1 MKPTNVF
8 FNRPAEDERN
18 QETKRGRASSKP
30 STSSRRTRPMS
41 KPSTA
46 VPQARNAANLFDF
59 QRKEIESYDLPF
71 AKAHLKQQKK
81 GSKKPGSSG
90 IVHRALPNPAST
102 INKSRADRRKKSAQ
116 VNTPDLLGMV
126 RATNATEHI
135 RNYED
140 PSALVASVKT
150 GEDAIA
156 FFALHG
162 DQSPVKFIHFNSAS
176 ASEKS
181 FNFRPYDLV
190 RVHPKKVN
198 AEHYI
203 MSAAGLVHVVGG
215 EPSNFVP
222 LPEWTRES
230 TLFNVV
236 GNIRFFKNYLIMKSF
251 LVWATYKKYRVY
263 CRKRDNL
270 EHSFFLARRTFCE
283 PLLHVQNN
291 ITEIQTVPLMDLEK
305 PQQQKPY
312 PSEETSETENFAAVQ
327 GKANQNAAKI
337 LEAIVEKAY
346 SVVKKVCETAMLTMK
361 KFDEEPMIGDS
372 MDEKSRKTKSIVH
385 LKQEQA
391 ERRAAHAVAVREY
404 GMLCNFIRLVDY
416 MVVQN
421 VIQLSVDWQMQF
433 VEVLSAIRDRS
444 GLLEIGVNFTDTG
457 TEFTPNLEKVLTMM
471 TKLSADSKLML
482 DSIPRIVYTAPFKF
496 HVANDVT
503 DAPRVGDIVHSST
516 EYAEAEQS
524 IIDTIHSDF
533 RAAATYTEQFDI
545 VRPIFDDHKKWDHD
559 GYAKQAH
566 TVESLK
572 ADLERLAIWDD
583 NLDRNLRPQHVLGI
597 LYVET
602 RNLKK
607 VLRPLLDEI
616 EGDVK
621 GYLVKFALEK
631 CTDVLAEFR
640 SRLGAL
646 NDEPKTLKQFA
657 EYVKKMTELAEQ
669 DLGLMDM
676 VAKIDDLQSL
686 ITKHNVKLSADHK
699 VLLREIEQIQDVY
712 KARTQQSN
720 EFKSAKITE
729 QIQDLKLRMQAVE
742 DKCKEEEALL
752 LQGEYENPENFS
764 NPAVVFEDLERA
776 EKSFSKLSQQV
787 ERYREYCQIF
797 KVPEFEFS
805 SFAQLQKTFDL
816 RKLLWSKVDEWQ
828 QLQQNTMTQD
838 FREHV
843 NVEELDKAVAVMSKE
858 SFSLDKKLG
867 NSITHLLR
875 EQTTAFKRIMPLIT
889 DLGNPSIQP
898 KHWQQIFDHIGFE
911 GNPNGTF
918 CLQELKHSGIF
929 QPEYGDFVSDVSG
942 TASGERQLTAA
953 LTEVKEAWAT
963 LNFTVLNYRD
973 QRTLFILGGLDE
985 VFLQLEDNMVGLQSM
1000 LGSRFVMTM
1009 REEIETW
1016 YKKLSLLSDT
1026 IDEWVV
1032 VQKAWMYLETI
1043 FGAEDIKKQ
1052 LPEESKKFSIV
1063 DKTFKSLMRKTNK
1076 KPLVLECVSNGRK
1089 TLTSLQQANAML
1101 EDIQRCLEEYLETK
1115 RAAFPRFYFLS
1126 NDELLEI
1133 LSQTRDPKA
1142 VQPHMSKCFDAI
1154 NVLIFGEEDENAN
1167 HMFGMISG
1175 GKAEKVMFSEP
1186 VVAQG
1191 SVEYWMSK
1199 IEAMMCQTLYDET
1212 KKSWQAYPVDNPI
1225 DRAEWLFASPA
1236 MVVLVVDQIF
1246 FSKAAEDAFKSLEE
1260 NPQAV
1265 QDFYNFVVSQIDY
1278 MVQMVRGKLTSLQR
1292 TLMGAILT
1300 IDVHGREVVKD
1311 LIAKNVRGANE
1322 FGWNKQLR
1330 YYWFHDED
1338 NVYIQQT
1345 NTEFLYAYEYLG
1357 NGMRLVITPLT
1368 DIIYMTLTG
1377 AVHLKFGGAPAGP
1390 AGTGKT
1396 ETTKDLA
1403 KALAINCVVFN
1414 CSDGLDYKI
1423 MGRFFSGLVQ
1433 SGAWSCFDEFNRI
1446 DIEVLSVIAQ
1456 QILTIQRAIIMGVSE
1471 FEFDGKMIK
1480 KGDNFGVFITMNP
1493 GYAGRT
1499 ELPDNLAALFRPVAC
1514 MVPDY
1519 RMIAEIILF
1528 SFGFAGAFPL
1538 SNKMSQLYKL
1548 SSEQLS
1554 KQDHYDFGMR
1564 AVKTVLVCAGQ
1575 LKRKEPDQ
1583 REDLLLIRAMRDS
1596 NVPKF
1601 LERDLPLFAGIIKDL
1616 FPGEEVPFVDYGKL
1630 QQAIENQLRL
1640 ANYQVVP
1647 SLVSKIIQ
1655 VHETQLVRHG
1665 MMVVGQN
1672 GSGKTVNVT
1681 ILARAIQ
1688 QLKED
1693 GEVDKD
1699 NFYQLVKTITL
1710 NPKAITAGELYGQ
1723 FNDLSG
1729 EWFDGV
1735 VPKSVRE
1742 CVAERTPRRKWI
1754 IFDGPVDAVWIEN
1767 MNTVLDDNKT
1777 LCLANSERIKL
1788 SAQMHM
1794 MFEVEDLAVAS
1805 PATVSR
1811 CGMVFTEQV
1820 HVGVEALMD
1829 SWLTTPLA
1837 ETFEA
1842 QMTILVDL
1850 MKKYTKAAIDYVLD
1864 FTKSKVPT
1872 SMINLTQSLI
1882 RLTQAVLVRHK
1893 DEILAH
1899 DNQKE
1904 RLCKYI
1910 FAFTMTWSL
1919 GGNCDDQ
1926 SRPKFHE
1933 YVAKHVL
1940 PEIVDADDIPD
1951 SMYSVCL
1958 DFVGIRFVPWTSV
1971 RKEFAF
1977 KPGISFFDIMVPTA
1991 DTTRYTYLLDA
2002 LLTNGHHTLLMGE
2015 SGVGKSVIVQQFL
2028 NATVAPEDAKFVTA
2042 TSNYSAQ
2049 TTPKNLRIFFEAKLE
2064 KKRKTLLGPPA
2075 GKTML
2080 CFIDDLNMPALEFYG
2095 AQPPNELLRQVI
2107 DNGGYY
2113 DTDKLFFKN
2122 VANTTFASA
2131 CAPPGGGRNPVSG
2144 RLLRHFNMIWMTN
2157 LSAESMITIFKA
2169 IGEGYF
2175 QHELPRLASLAGHLA
2190 HASVAVYETVTEKL
2204 LPTPKKSHYTFNLRD
2219 LSKVFQGILM
2229 ARKAQLAQGEQQLV
2243 RLWFHEQFRVFRDR
2257 LVNTEDRKWFSDLC
2271 GECVTPYLENVEGM
2285 ELPIDVAAIS
2295 NVMFG
2300 DFLTRE
2306 DKVYQEITAPEKL
2319 PDFLTET
2326 LEEYNIT
2333 YPTQMHLVFF
2343 QDAVMH
2349 CARISRVLAQP
2360 RGNSLLVGV
2369 GGSGRKSLANLASF
2383 LAGCKT
2389 ISIEITR
2396 GYGMT
2401 EWREDLKKILMA
2413 SGAENKKV
2421 VFLFSDTQVVEE
2433 GFLEDINNILNSG
2446 DVPNLYEPEETERI
2460 VGLVRPICKARGI
2473 IDTRDN
2479 IMAVYID
2486 NVRNNLHVVLAF
2498 SPVGSS
2504 FRERCRKFPSLVNCC
2519 TIDWF
2524 DPWPEDALYSVAHKF
2539 LSADRKANI
2548 SEYVEPLCKICVKIH
2563 RDVEARTAEFLQQDG
2578 RYNYTTPTSYLE
2590 LIKLYLEKM
2599 QEQNKVVSEKVQR
2612 YQGGLKKLMD
2622 AENVVAKLKVQ
2633 LTALQPTLEKAEVD
2647 VGNFMK
2653 QLEVD
2658 QKTADEAKGVAAVE
2672 EAKATKVA
2680 EEVKVIKDDCQKDLD
2695 EALPAYYKAMKAL
2708 DKLDKQA
2715 IQEVKAFANPP
2726 ALVQTTLE
2734 AVCIMLG
2741 SKTTWKDAK
2750 ALMSQMDFIDR
2761 LKNYDKDNISTKRIN
2776 KLKKF
2781 INMPDF
2787 NEEKMKTISSAATCL
2802 CGWCHAMYIYD
2813 KVAKEVA
2820 PKRAG
2825 LAKAEEKLAATM
2837 ADLREKQAGLKAI
2850 IDRLNDLQR
2859 QFKEAVA
2866 KKEALKKQQ
2875 QDTAN
2880 KLVRAEKLTTGLA
2893 DEKVRWGQL
2902 AEELSTVSLPQL
2914 VGNMVISAGCVA
2926 YVGPFTASY
2935 RKAMVASWIM
2945 GCQQLKLP
2953 VSPTFTLQSALAD
2966 PVELRQWAQWGL
2978 PADDFSVQNGMFA
2991 KLGRRWP
2998 LMIDPQG
3005 QANAW
3010 TKNMYREENLQVCK
3024 LTEANFLR
3032 TLENGIRFGR
3042 PVLLENV
3049 EEELDPALE
3058 PVLLK
3063 QVFKRG
3069 GQMVLRLG
3077 DTDVP
3082 YSKDFKFFI
3091 TTKIAN
3097 PHYMPEV
3104 CIKVTIINFTVTPSG
3119 LEDQLLVDVVQ
3130 NERPDLEQRK
3140 DELTVAIAADQKEL
3154 KRLEDSILHMLATS
3168 TGNILDDEALIN
3180 NLAQSKVTAVAI
3192 EGRLK
3197 EAEQTSKE
3205 INTAR
3210 ESYRIVAN
3218 RGSVLYFVIASL
3230 GSIDAMYQYSLAFF
3244 KNLYNQR
3251 IEAAER
3257 SDVLEERLK
3266 ILLDDITVSMYTNV
3280 CRGLFEQHKLLYAF
3294 TIAAMIGIDKK
3305 DIKREWWKAFLVG
3318 VPKCERD
3325 DEACPKPQPWLTETM
3340 WRDTVRLDFVP
3351 GLEGFS
3357 ESFLKHIAVWRDFVN
3372 CDEPQ
3377 SKEFPA
3383 PWCDKH
3389 EFLKMVIMRTYRRE
3403 KITFKV
3409 TEFVQNN
3416 LGEVFTKSPPF
3427 DLTAAFNTSTCSTP
3441 LIFILSPGADVNDA
3455 LISLAAANGKDGE
3468 FLKIVSLGQGQG
3480 PKAEALMQ
3488 NGRQAG
3494 HWVCLQNCHLSV
3506 SWLPKL
3512 QEILEAA
3519 LLEDVNPEYRLWLT
3533 SMPSDKFPVS
3543 ILQNGVKITNEP
3555 PKGLKANLAGTFLN
3569 ISDEYYEESTNP
3581 RAWKKLLFATAF
3593 YNAISLERKKFGAIG
3608 WNIQYPWMNSDLK
3621 TAFMMVKNYLELGG
3635 PGSEVPWET
3644 LNTMVGVICYGGRVT
3659 DSWDKRCNV
3668 SILKKYY
3675 VPELLS
3681 DDYDLSDGLS
3691 AGTYR
3696 APPEGSLEDVR
3707 KYIDALPRIDTP
3719 EAFGLHPNAN
3729 IEYENKQVSAL
3740 LDTLILMEGGGS
3752 GGGGDDAK
3760 TEQMV
3765 IQMAEEMEAKMP
3777 KELQP
3782 FHERDGH
3789 ASTFAKLADGS
3800 VVSLGVFL
3808 SQEMSRFN
3816 DLVEVISKSLVDL
3829 KRAIKGLI
3837 VMSGPLEEM
3846 FKCFVFQQ
3854 IPPVWEAVAF
3864 PSLKPLGPWQVDF
3877 FKRIEMVD
3885 KWLKTGPPTSFWI
3898 PGFFFPQ
3905 GFMTAVLQTHAR
3917 KTAIPIDT
3925 LSFKTAMTD
3934 RWSTQVTS
3942 TPEHGAYIYG
3952 LFMQGARF
3960 DTTSMKMAESNPR
3973 ELFAEVPVIHLD
3985 PCVTSEKSY
3994 DHGIYTCP
4002 VYKTSRRAG
4011 TLSTTGHS
4019 TNFVVPL
4026 EIPSDKD
4033 EMHWIR
4039 EGTAMLCMLDY

>member
-1 MKPTNVF
+1 MSADNKKSISK
-8 FNRPAEDERN
+8 RPD
-18 QETKRGRASSKP
+18 T
-30 STSSRRTRPMS
+30 T
-41 KPSTA
+41 
-46 VPQARNAANLFDF
+46 LFDF
-59 QRKEIESYDLPF
+59 ERGEIEHYDLPF
-71 AKAHLKQQKK
+71 AKAHLRVGKK
-81 GSKKPGSSG
+81 KKKKKNLAV
-90 IVHRALPNPAST
+90 VHRTVPNPEST
-102 INKSRADRRKKSAQ
+102 IAKQRKERRKQAAKL
-116 VNTPDLLGMV
+116 NTPDLLSIV
-126 RATNATEHI
+126 RKTNATEHI
-135 RNYED
+135 NDFDD
-140 PSALVASVKT
+140 PTDLIESVKT

-176 ASEKS
+176 ASSKLS

-190 RVHPKKVN
+190 RVAPKKVN

-203 MSAAGLVHVVGG
+203 MSSAGLVHVVNND
-215 EPSNFVP
+215 PSNFIP

-236 GNIRFFKNYLIMKSF
+236 GNIRFFKNYLLMKSF
-251 LVWATYKKYRVY
+251 LMWNTFKKYRVY

-270 EHSFFLARRTFCE
+270 EQSFFLARHTFCE
-283 PLLHVQNN
+283 PLPHVQANL
-291 ITEIQTVPLMDLEK
+291 TEIHSVPLMDLEK
-305 PQQQKPY
+305 LSQQKPY
-312 PSEETSETENFAAVQ
+312 PSEETSEIENFSAVQ
-327 GKANQNAAKI
+327 SKSNQNAAKI
-337 LEAIVEKAY
+337 LEVVVEKAY
-346 SVVKKVCETAMLTMK
+346 GIVKKVCESAIVTMK
-361 KFDEEPMIGDS
+361 KFDEEPLEGDS
-372 MDEKSRKTKSIVH
+372 LDNKQRKSKSIVV
-385 LKQEQA
+385 LKREA
-391 ERRAAHAVAVREY
+391 AARRNAHAVAVKEY
-404 GMLCNFIRLVDY
+404 GLLCNFIRLVDY

-421 VIQLSVDWQMQF
+421 VVHLAVGWHVNFLEM
-433 VEVLSAIRDRS
+433 LGTIRDRC
-444 GLLEIGVNFTDTG
+444 GLLEIAVTFTDIA
-457 TEFTPNLEKVLTMM
+457 TEFTPNLERVLAMM
-471 TKLSADSKLML
+471 TKLTGDTKLML
-482 DSIPRIVYTAPFKF
+482 DSIPRIVYTPPFKF
-496 HVANDVT
+496 HIMNVVT
-503 DAPRVGDIVHSST
+503 DAPRVSDIVHNSK
-516 EYAEAEQS
+516 EYVDSEKV
-524 IIDTIHSDF
+524 ILNTIHSDF
-533 RAAATYTEQFDI
+533 QRASSYTEQFDI
-545 VRPIFDDHKKWDHD
+545 VRPIYDDYQQWDHA
-559 GYAKQAH
+559 GYQQKDH

-572 ADLERLAIWDD
+572 SDLERLALWDD
-583 NLDRNLRPQHVLGI
+583 NLDRNLRPQHVLGV

-607 VLRPLLDEI
+607 TLRPLLDEI

-621 GYLVKFALEK
+621 GYLKHFAFER
-631 CTDVLAEFR
+631 CSAVLMEFQT
-640 SRLGAL
+640 RLGAL
-646 NDEPKTLKQFA
+646 NKEPQTLKQFA

-669 DLGLMDM
+669 DTEVVAM
-676 VAKIDDLQSL
+676 VNKIDDLQA
-686 ITKHNVKLSADHK
+686 IIEKHNVKLSAEHS
-699 VLLREIEQIQDVY
+699 VLLKEIDTIQDIY
-712 KARTQQSN
+712 RARTQQSN
-720 EFKSAKITE
+720 EFKSSQIKA
-729 QIQDLKLRMQAVE
+729 QIQDLKIRIQGVE
-742 DKCKEEEALL
+742 ERCSEEEALL
-752 LQGEYENPENFS
+752 TQGEYEDPENFS
-764 NPAVVFEDLERA
+764 NPAVVFEHIERT
-776 EKSFSKLSQQV
+776 EKALGKIELQV
-787 ERYREYCQIF
+787 ERYREYCQVL
-797 KVPEFEFS
+797 KVPEFDFTNFAS
-805 SFAQLQKTFDL
+805 LNKSFNL
-816 RKLLWSKVDEWQ
+816 RKDLWAKVDAWQ
-828 QLQQNTMTQD
+828 SLQQNTMTAD
-838 FREHV
+838 FRE
-843 NVEELDKAVAVMSKE
+843 NVKAEELEKLVAIASKE
-858 SFSLDKKLG
+858 AFSYDKKIS

-875 EQTTAFKRIMPLIT
+875 EQTTVFKRIMPVIL
-889 DLGNPSIQP
+889 DLGNPAMDP
-898 KHWQQIFDHIGFE
+898 RHWTQIFNEIGFD
-911 GNPNGTF
+911 GNPRASF
-918 CLQELKHSGIF
+918 CLQELKNHGIF
-929 QPEYGDFVSDVSG
+929 QPEYADFVSDISG
-942 TASGERQLTAA
+942 TASGERQLTAS
-953 LTEVKEAWAT
+953 LNEVKESWAA

-973 QRTLFILGGLDE
+973 QRSIFILGGLEE

-1000 LGSRFVMTM
+1000 LGSRFVMSM

-1043 FGAEDIKKQ
+1043 FSAEDIKKQ

-1063 DKTFKSLMRKTNK
+1063 DKTFKSLMRKTAK
-1076 KPLVLECVSNGRK
+1076 KPLVLECVSMGRK
-1089 TLTSLQQANAML
+1089 TLTSLQQATAML

-1133 LSQTRDPKA
+1133 LSQTRDPSA
-1142 VQPHMSKCFDAI
+1142 VQPHMPKCFDAI
-1154 NVLIFGEEDENAN
+1154 NVLIFGDEDENQN
-1167 HMFGMISG
+1167 CMYGMISG
-1175 GKAEKVMFSEP
+1175 GKAEKVMFTEH
-1186 VVAQG
+1186 VEAEG

-1199 IEAMMCQTLYDET
+1199 IEAMMCKTLYNET
-1212 KKSWQAYPVDNPI
+1212 KASYQAYPVDNPV

-1236 MVVLVVDQIF
+1236 MVVLVVDQIY
-1246 FSKAAEDAFKSLEE
+1246 FSRAAEDTFKAMKDNPKAMNEFYE
-1260 NPQAV
+1260 N
-1265 QDFYNFVVSQIDY
+1265 YVVKQIEY
-1278 MVQMVRGKLTSLQR
+1278 MVRMVRGKLTSLQR

-1311 LIAKNVRGANE
+1311 LMAKNVKDANE

-1330 YYWFHDED
+1330 YYWVHDED
-1338 NVYIQQT
+1338 NVYIRQT

-1456 QILTIQRAIIMGVSE
+1456 QILTIQRAIIQGVSNFE
-1471 FEFDGKMIK
+1471 FEGKTIK

-1616 FPGEEVPFVDYGKL
+1616 FPGEKVPFVDYGKL
-1630 QQAIENQLRL
+1630 QLAIENQLRL
-1640 ANYQVVP
+1640 GNYQVVP

-1665 MMVVGQN
+1665 MMIVGQN

-1681 ILARAIQ
+1681 VLAKAIQ

-1693 GEVDKD
+1693 GVVDKD
-1699 NFYQLVKTITL
+1699 DFFQLVKTITL

-1723 FNDLSG
+1723 FNDMSG

-1794 MFEVEDLAVAS
+1794 MFEVEDLSVAS

-1811 CGMVFTEQV
+1811 CGMVFMEQV
-1820 HVGVEALMD
+1820 HVGTTCLMD
-1829 SWLTTPLA
+1829 SWLTTSLA
-1837 ETFEA
+1837 ETFGPYME
-1842 QMTILVDL
+1842 ILVSL
-1850 MKKYTKAAIDYVLD
+1850 MKEHAQKVIDYVLD
-1864 FTKSKVPT
+1864 FTKSKLPT
-1872 SMINLTQSLI
+1872 SMINLASSLI
-1882 RLTQAVLVRHK
+1882 HLTESVMIKNKKKV
-1893 DEILAH
+1893 LAH
-1899 DNQKE
+1899 ENQKE
-1904 RLCKYI
+1904 RLCKYL

-1919 GGNCDDQ
+1919 GGNCDDA
-1926 SRPKFHE
+1926 SRKLFDE
-1933 YVAKHVL
+1933 FLAENVL
-1940 PEIVDADDIPD
+1940 PSLLDPEDVPK
-1951 SMYSVCL
+1951 SMYDVSL
-1958 DFVGIRFVPWTSV
+1958 DVAGIRFVSWTYV
-1971 RKEFAF
+1971 RKEFIFPTGA
-1977 KPGISFFDIMVPTA
+1977 SFFDIMVPTA
-1991 DTTRYTYLLDA
+1991 DTTRYTYVLDA
-2002 LLTNGHHTLLMGE
+2002 LLKAGYHTLLMGE
-2015 SGVGKSVIVQQFL
+2015 SGVGKSVIVQQYL
-2028 NATVAPEDAKFVTA
+2028 NATVAPEDSKFVTA

-2049 TTPKNLRIFFEAKLE
+2049 TTPKNLRIFFESKLE

-2075 GKTML
+2075 GTTML

-2113 DTDKLFFKN
+2113 DTDKLFLKN
-2122 VANTTFASA
+2122 VANTTFVSA

-2157 LSAESMITIFKA
+2157 LSAQSMITIFKA
-2169 IGEGYF
+2169 IGQGYF
-2175 QHELPRLASLAGHLA
+2175 ESEFPELAELAGGLALASVQA
-2190 HASVAVYETVTEKL
+2190 YEIVTEKL

-2229 ARKAQLAQGEQQLV
+2229 TKRNELSEGEPQLV

-2257 LVNTEDRKWFSDLC
+2257 LVNHTDRKWFSELC
-2271 GECVTPYLENVEGM
+2271 STCLEPHVTDIEGVVVDS
-2285 ELPIDVAAIS
+2285 EKVYNI
-2295 NVMFG
+2295 MFG
-2300 DFLTRE
+2300 DFLQRE
-2306 DKVYQEITAPEKL
+2306 EKVYQEITAPEKL

-2343 QDAVMH
+2343 QDAILH

-2360 RGNSLLVGV
+2360 RGNALLVGV

-2383 LAGCKT
+2383 LANCKT

-2396 GYGMT
+2396 GYGMN
-2401 EWREDLKKILMA
+2401 EWREDLKKLLMTA
-2413 SGAENKKV
+2413 GAENKKV
-2421 VFLFSDTQVVEE
+2421 VFLFSDTQVVNE

-2446 DVPNLYEPEETERI
+2446 DVPNLYEQDELERI
-2460 VGLVRPICKARGI
+2460 VNLVRPLCKQRGI

-2479 IMAVYID
+2479 VVACYID

-2498 SPVGSS
+2498 SPVGSA
-2504 FRERCRKFPSLVNCC
+2504 FRERCRRFPSLVNCC

-2524 DPWPEDALYSVAHKF
+2524 DPWPEDALFSVAHKF
-2539 LSADRKANI
+2539 LSADRKGNI
-2548 SEYVEPLCKICVKIH
+2548 GAYVEPLCKICVKIH
-2563 RDVEARTAEFLQQDG
+2563 REVEQRTTEFLQQNG

-2599 QEQNKVVSEKVQR
+2599 QEQNKIVSDKAAR
-2612 YQGGLKKLMD
+2612 YKGGLKKLMD
-2622 AENVVAKLKVQ
+2622 AEETVAKLKVQ

-2658 QKTADEAKGVAAVE
+2658 QKNADEAKGIAAID
-2672 EAKATKVA
+2672 EAAAMKVA
-2680 EEVKVIKDDCQKDLD
+2680 EEVQAMKDDCQRDLD

-2708 DKLDKQA
+2708 DKLDKTA

-2734 AVCIMLG
+2734 AVCIMMG
-2741 SKTTWKDAK
+2741 SKTSWKDAK
-2750 ALMSQMDFIDR
+2750 ALMSQMDFLDQ
-2761 LKNYDKDNISTKRIN
+2761 LKKYDKDNISAKKIK
-2776 KLKKF
+2776 KLKKY
-2781 INMPDF
+2781 IDMPDF
-2787 NEEKMKTISSAATCL
+2787 NEDKMKTISSAATCL
-2802 CGWCHAMYIYD
+2802 CAWCHAMYIYN

-2820 PKRAG
+2820 PKRAQ
-2825 LAKAEEKLAATM
+2825 LAEAETKLAATM
-2837 ADLREKQAGLKAI
+2837 ADLKQKQDQLKTI
-2850 IDRLNDLQR
+2850 IDRLKELQK
-2859 QFKEAVA
+2859 QFDAAVH
-2866 KKEALKKQQ
+2866 KKENLKRQQ
-2875 QDTAN
+2875 EDTAN
-2880 KLVRAEKLTTGLA
+2880 KLVRAEKLTSGLA

-2902 AEELSTVSLPQL
+2902 ANQLESIDLPQL

-2926 YVGPFTASY
+2926 YVGPFTADY
-2935 RKAMVASWIM
+2935 RRSMVVSWIHA
-2945 GCQQLKLP
+2945 CQKLEIP
-2953 VSPTFTLQSALAD
+2953 VSPTFTLQNALAD

-2978 PADDFSVQNGMFA
+2978 PADDFSIQNGMFA

-3005 QANAW
+3005 QANSW
-3010 TKNMYREENLQVCK
+3010 TKNMYRETLQVCK
-3024 LTEANFLR
+3024 LSESNFLR
-3032 TLENGIRFGR
+3032 TLENGIRFGK

-3049 EEELDPALE
+3049 QEELDPGLE

-3082 YSKDFKFFI
+3082 YSNEFKFFI

-3140 DELTVAIAADQKEL
+3140 DELTVAIANDQKEL

-3168 TGNILDDEALIN
+3168 KGNILDDEGLIN

-3192 EGRLK
+3192 AGRLK

-3205 INTAR
+3205 INHAR

-3230 GSIDAMYQYSLAFF
+3230 GSVDTMYQYSLAFF
-3244 KNLYNQR
+3244 KNVYNKR
-3251 IEAAER
+3251 IKMATR
-3257 SDVLEERLK
+3257 SDVLEERLT
-3266 ILLDDITVSMYTNV
+3266 ILLNDITSSMYTNV

-3294 TIAAMIGIDKK
+3294 TIAVMIGIDKK
-3305 DIKREWWKAFLVG
+3305 DIKKDWWNAFLVG
-3318 VPKCERD
+3318 IGKCERD
-3325 DEACPKPQPWLTETM
+3325 AEKCPTPQPWISNNM
-3340 WRDTVRLDFVP
+3340 WTDTLRLDYLD

-3357 ESFLKHIAVWRDFVN
+3357 DSFLKNLPFWHKFVT
-3372 CDEPQ
+3372 CDEPH
-3377 SKEFPA
+3377 KLTLPK
-3383 PWCDKH
+3383 PWDEKH
-3389 EFLKMVIMRTYRRE
+3389 GFLQMVIMRTYRRE
-3403 KITFKV
+3403 KIFFKV
-3409 TEFVQNN
+3409 TDFVANN
-3416 LGEVFTKSPPF
+3416 LGDKFTKSPAF
-3427 DLTAAFNTSTCSTP
+3427 DLTAAFNTSTCQTP
-3441 LIFILSPGADVNDA
+3441 LIFILSAGADVNDA
-3455 LISLAAANGKDGE
+3455 LISLAQANGKDGE

-3480 PKAEALMQ
+3480 PKAEALME
-3488 NGRQAG
+3488 NGKQAG
-3494 HWVCLQNCHLSV
+3494 HWVCLQNCHLSI
-3506 SWLPKL
+3506 SWLPTL
-3512 QEILEAA
+3512 QEILETMAQ
-3519 LLEDVNPEYRLWLT
+3519 EEINPEYRLWLT
-3533 SMPSDKFPVS
+3533 SMPSNKFPVS

-3555 PKGLKANLAGTFLN
+3555 PKGLKANLTGTF
-3569 ISDEYYEESTNP
+3569 STMTDEYYEESTNP

-3635 PGSEVPWET
+3635 AGSAVPWET

-3659 DSWDKRCNV
+3659 DSWDKRCNINV
-3668 SILKKYY
+3668 LQRYY
-3675 VPELLS
+3675 VPELLE
-3681 DDYDLSDGLS
+3681 DGFDLADGAAS
-3691 AGTYR
+3691 GIYQ
-3696 APPEGSLEDVR
+3696 APPAGSLADMR
-3707 KYIDALPRIDTP
+3707 AYIDNLPHNDIP

-3729 IEYENKQVSAL
+3729 IEYENKQVRSL
-3740 LDTLILMEGGGS
+3740 LQTLILMEGGGS
-3752 GGGGDDAK
+3752 GSGGDDAK
-3760 TEQMV
+3760 TEAIVM
-3765 IQMAEEMEAKMP
+3765 QMAEDMQARMP
-3777 KELQP
+3777 EKSTP
-3782 FHERDGH
+3782 FHERDAH
-3789 ASTFAKLADGS
+3789 ESTFAKLDDGS

-3816 DLVEVISKSLVDL
+3816 DLVAVVSKSLVDL

-3864 PSLKPLGPWQVDF
+3864 PSLKPLAAWQADF
-3877 FKRIEMVD
+3877 FKRLKMV
-3885 KWLKTGPPTSFWI
+3885 KEWLLTGPPNCFWI

-3917 KTAIPIDT
+3917 KTEIPIDT
-3925 LSFKTAMTD
+3925 LSFKTRMTD
-3934 RWSTQVTS
+3934 RWSSQVES
-3942 TPEHGAYIYG
+3942 SPEHGAYMYG
-3952 LFMQGARF
+3952 LYMQGARF
-3960 DTTSMKMAESNPR
+3960 DAENMKMAESKPT
-3973 ELFAEVPVIHLD
+3973 ELFAEVPAIHLD
-3985 PCVTSEKSY
+3985 PCVTAEKKY
-3994 DHGIYTCP
+3994 NHGIYSCP

-4026 EIPSDKD
+4026 EIPSDKP

>member
-1 MKPTNVF
+1 MLAVVVGIVGVACESEGLIYNLHFFFFFDFFVF
-8 FNRPAEDERN
+8 FLFLSGGIK
-18 QETKRGRASSKP
+18 ETSRTRASSKP
-30 STSSRRTRPMS
+30 APPLSAEYSKLLLPWAGRRASALQSKAAAGLLRSLQARRPAAAVALELSSFSISFFVAVITMRTNKVMFKVGGSDVPESKRSKGGAKGASASGRRPLPAKSATSSS
-41 KPSTA
+41 KSGGA
-46 VPQARNAANLFDF
+46 GSSGRAAANLFDF
-59 QRKEIESYDLPF
+59 ERKEIESYDLPF
-71 AKAHLKQQKK
+71 AKAHLKPQASSKVSGK
-81 GSKKPGSSG
+81 GSLL
-90 IVHRALPNPAST
+90 HRALPNPAST
-102 INKSRADRRKKSAQ
+102 INKSRAERRKHSSQ
-116 VNTPDLLGMV
+116 LNTPDLLSMV
-126 RATNATEHI
+126 QATNATEHI

-140 PSALVASVKT
+140 PNSLIAGVKT

-162 DQSPVKFIHFNSAS
+162 DQSPVKFIHFNSAAA
-176 ASEKS
+176 ASKSS

-198 AEHYI
+198 PEHYI

-236 GNIRFFKNYLIMKSF
+236 GNIRFFKNYLVMKSF
-251 LVWATYKKYRVY
+251 LMWATYKKYRVY

-270 EHSFFLARRTFCE
+270 EQSFFLARRTFCE
-283 PLLHVQNN
+283 PLLQVQSNL
-291 ITEIQTVPLMDLEK
+291 TEIQTVPLMDLEK

-312 PSEETSETENFAAVQ
+312 PSEESSETENFAAVQ
-327 GKANQNAAKI
+327 GKATQNAAKI
-337 LEAIVEKAY
+337 LEAVVEKAY
-346 SVVKKVCETAMLTMK
+346 SVVKKVCESAMLTMK
-361 KFDEEPMIGDS
+361 KFDEEPLIADGL
-372 MDEKSRKTKSIVH
+372 DEKARKSKSIVH

-391 ERRAAHAVAVREY
+391 ARRAAHAVAVREY
-404 GMLCNFIRLVDY
+404 GLLCNFIRLVDY

-421 VIQLSVDWQMQF
+421 VIHLAIGWQAQF
-433 VEVLSAIRDRS
+433 VETLAAIRDRS
-444 GLLEIGVNFTDTG
+444 GLLEIGVYFTDTA
-457 TEFTPNLEKVLTMM
+457 TEFTPALEKVLAMFS
-471 TKLSADSKLML
+471 KLSADSKLML

-496 HVANDVT
+496 HIMNVVT
-503 DAPRVGDIVHSST
+503 DAPRVGEIVHSST
-516 EYAEAEQS
+516 AYAEAAQHVLN
-524 IIDTIHSDF
+524 TIHRDF
-533 RAAATYTEQFDI
+533 NDAATYTKQFDI
-545 VRPIFDDHKKWDHD
+545 VRPIYDDHQKWDHD
-559 GYAKQAH
+559 GYAQQEH

-607 VLRPLLDEI
+607 TLRPLLDEI

-621 GYLVKFALEK
+621 GYLKKFALER
-631 CTDVLAEFR
+631 CTEVLKEFR
-640 SRLGAL
+640 ARMGAL

-657 EYVKKMTELAEQ
+657 EYVKKMTELAEKDIELQ
-669 DLGLMDM
+669 GM
-676 VAKIDDLQSL
+676 VAGIESLQGL

-712 KARTQQSN
+712 RARTQQSN
-720 EFKSAKITE
+720 QFKGAKIAE
-729 QIQDLKLRMQAVE
+729 QIADLQLRMRGVE

-752 LQGEYENPENFS
+752 LTGEYENPENFS
-764 NPAVVFEDLERA
+764 NPAVVFDDLERA
-776 EKSFSKLSQQV
+776 EKNFTKLSQQI

-797 KVPEFEFS
+797 KVPEFEFVNY
-805 SFAQLQKTFDL
+805 AQLTKTFEL
-816 RKLLWSKVDEWQ
+816 RKALWEKVDEWQ
-828 QLQQNTMTQD
+828 ALQAATMTQD

-843 NVEELDKAVAVMSKE
+843 NVEELDKAVALTSKE
-858 SFSLDKKLG
+858 AFSLDKKLG

-898 KHWQQIFDHIGFE
+898 KHWQQIFQHIGFD
-911 GNPNGTF
+911 GNPNATF
-918 CLQELKHSGIF
+918 CLQDLKHAGIF
-929 QPEYGDFVSDVSG
+929 QPEFTDFISDVSG

-953 LTEVKEAWAT
+953 LAEVKAAWAT
-963 LNFTVLNYRD
+963 LEFTVLNYRD
-973 QRTLFILGGLDE
+973 QRSLFILGGLDE

-1009 REEIETW
+1009 REDIETW

-1052 LPEESKKFSIV
+1052 LPEESKKFQIV
-1063 DKTFKSLMRKTNK
+1063 DKTFKALMRKTHK
-1076 KPLVLECVSNGRK
+1076 KPLVLECVSTGRK

-1133 LSQTRDPKA
+1133 LSQTRDPRA

-1154 NVLIFGEEDENAN
+1154 NTLIFGEEDENAN
-1167 HMFGMISG
+1167 SMFGMISG

-1199 IEAMMCQTLYDET
+1199 IEEMMCKTLYDET
-1212 KKSWQAYPVDNPI
+1212 KASWQKYPVDNPV
-1225 DRAEWLFASPA
+1225 DRSEWLFASPA
-1236 MVVLVVDQIF
+1236 MVVLVVDQIY
-1246 FSKAAEDAFKSLEE
+1246 FSKAAEDAFRAMAEDPK
-1260 NPQAV
+1260 AV
-1265 QDFYNFVVSQIDY
+1265 QKFFDFVVSQIDF
-1278 MVQMVRGKLTSLQR
+1278 MVGMVRGELTSLQR

-1311 LIAKNVRGANE
+1311 LIAKNVTSAND

-1330 YYWFHDED
+1330 YYWYAEED

-1471 FEFDGKMIK
+1471 FEFDGKIIK

-1575 LKRKEPDQ
+1575 LKRKEPEQ

-1630 QQAIENQLRL
+1630 QLAIENQLRL

-1688 QLKED
+1688 QLKKD

-1699 NFYQLVKTITL
+1699 GFYQLVKTITL

-1788 SAQMHM
+1788 SSVMHM

-1811 CGMVFTEQV
+1811 CGMVFMEQV
-1820 HVGVEALMD
+1820 HVGVDPLID

-1837 ETFEA
+1837 EDFGE
-1842 QMTILVDL
+1842 QMAILVGL
-1850 MKKYTKAAIDYVLD
+1850 MKKYTKKVVDYVLD
-1864 FTKSKVPT
+1864 FTKSKLPT

-1882 RLTQAVLVRHK
+1882 RLTQATLVKHK
-1893 DEILAH
+1893 EEVLAH
-1899 DNQKE
+1899 ANQKE
-1904 RLCKYI
+1904 RLCRYL

-1926 SRPKFHE
+1926 SRALFHE
-1933 YVAKHVL
+1933 FVAQHVL
-1940 PEIVDADDIPD
+1940 PDLLDEEDVPTSVYD
-1951 SMYSVCL
+1951 VCL
-1958 DFVGIRFVPWTSV
+1958 DFAGIRFVSWTSV
-1971 RKEFAF
+1971 RKEFTF
-1977 KPGISFFDIMVPTA
+1977 TPGASFFDIMVPTA
-1991 DTTRYTYLLDA
+1991 DTTRYTFLLDA
-2002 LLTNGHHTLLMGE
+2002 LLLDGHHTLLMGE
-2015 SGVGKSVIVQQFL
+2015 SGVGKSVIIQQFL

-2113 DTDKLFFKN
+2113 DTDKLFFKH
-2122 VANTTFASA
+2122 VAETTFVSS

-2144 RLLRHFNMIWMTN
+2144 RLLRHFNMVWMTN
-2157 LSAESMITIFKA
+2157 LSAESMVTIFKS

-2175 QHELPRLASLAGHLA
+2175 QHEVPELSALAGNLA
-2190 HASVAVYETVTEKL
+2190 HASVQVYETVTEQL

-2219 LSKVFQGILM
+2219 LSKVFQGMLM
-2229 ARKAQLAQGEQQLV
+2229 VKRGQLMQGEAQLV
-2243 RLWFHEQFRVFRDR
+2243 RLWFHEQARVFRDR
-2257 LVNTEDRKWFSDLC
+2257 LVNLEDRSWFSNLC
-2271 GECVTPYLENVEGM
+2271 GKCVDPYIQTVEGLGDAASDAVDG
-2285 ELPIDVAAIS
+2285 EDSDTAADVAAVTATKTVGEQEAEKNYNI
-2295 NVMFG
+2295 MFG

-2306 DKVYQEITAPEKL
+2306 EKVYQEITAPEML

-2333 YPTQMHLVFF
+2333 YPSQMHLVFF

-2360 RGNSLLVGV
+2360 RGNALLVGV

-2383 LAGCKT
+2383 MSGCKT

-2401 EWREDLKKILMA
+2401 EWREDLKKILMS

-2421 VFLFSDTQVVEE
+2421 VFLFSDTQVVQE

-2446 DVPNLYEPEETERI
+2446 DVPNLYEPEEMERI
-2460 VGLVRPICKARGI
+2460 VNLVRPLCKARGI

-2479 IMAVYID
+2479 IIAVYID
-2486 NVRNNLHVVLAF
+2486 NVRNNLHTVLAF

-2548 SEYVEPLCKICVKIH
+2548 SAYVEPLCNICVKIH
-2563 RDVEARTAEFLQQDG
+2563 REVEKRTSEFLQQDG

-2599 QEQNKVVSEKVQR
+2599 QEQNTVVSDKAKR
-2612 YQGGLKKLMD
+2612 YKEGLKKLMD

-2653 QLEVD
+2653 QLEID
-2658 QKTADEAKGVAAVE
+2658 QKTADEAKKVAAVD
-2672 EAKATKVA
+2672 EAAAQKVA
-2680 EEVKVIKDDCQKDLD
+2680 EEVKIIKDDCQKDLD

-2708 DKLDKQA
+2708 DKLDKSA

-2750 ALMSQMDFIDR
+2750 ALMSQMDFIDK
-2761 LKNYDKDNISTKRIN
+2761 LKNYDKDNISAKKIA

-2781 INMPDF
+2781 IDMPDF
-2787 NEEKMKTISSAATCL
+2787 NEAKMKSISSAATCL
-2802 CGWCHAMYIYD
+2802 CGWCHAMYIYN

-2825 LAKAEEKLAATM
+2825 LATAEAKLAATM

-2866 KKEALKKQQ
+2866 KKESLKKQQ

-2880 KLVRAEKLTTGLA
+2880 KLIRAEKLTVGLA
-2893 DEKVRWGQL
+2893 DEKIRWGQL
-2902 AEELSTVSLPQL
+2902 ADELENTALPQL

-2926 YVGPFTASY
+2926 YVGPFTANY
-2935 RKAMVASWIM
+2935 RKAMVKSWIM
-2945 GCQQLKLP
+2945 ACQKLEIP
-2953 VSPTFTLQSALAD
+2953 VAPTFTLQSALAD

-2978 PADDFSVQNGMFA
+2978 PADDFSVQNGLFA

-3010 TKNMYREENLQVCK
+3010 TKNMYREEKLQVCK
-3024 LTEANFLR
+3024 LTESNFLR

-3063 QVFKRG
+3063 QVIKRG

-3130 NERPDLEQRK
+3130 NERPDLEQKK

-3192 EGRLK
+3192 AGRLE
-3197 EAEQTSKE
+3197 EAEHTSKE

-3244 KNLYNQR
+3244 KNLC
-3251 IEAAER
+3251 
-3257 SDVLEERLK
+3257 VLTARLVF
-3266 ILLDDITVSMYTNV
+3266 LLCAVPTIT
-3280 CRGLFEQHKLLYAF
+3280 C
-3294 TIAAMIGIDKK
+3294 
-3305 DIKREWWKAFLVG
+3305 
-3318 VPKCERD
+3318 
-3325 DEACPKPQPWLTETM
+3325 
-3340 WRDTVRLDFVP
+3340 WR
-3351 GLEGFS
+3351 
-3357 ESFLKHIAVWRDFVN
+3357 ESF
-3372 CDEPQ
+3372 
-3377 SKEFPA
+3377 
-3383 PWCDKH
+3383 
-3389 EFLKMVIMRTYRRE
+3389 FL
-3403 KITFKV
+3403 
-3409 TEFVQNN
+3409 
-3416 LGEVFTKSPPF
+3416 
-3427 DLTAAFNTSTCSTP
+3427 C
-3441 LIFILSPGADVNDA
+3441 
-3455 LISLAAANGKDGE
+3455 
-3468 FLKIVSLGQGQG
+3468 
-3480 PKAEALMQ
+3480 
-3488 NGRQAG
+3488 
-3494 HWVCLQNCHLSV
+3494 
-3506 SWLPKL
+3506 
-3512 QEILEAA
+3512 
-3519 LLEDVNPEYRLWLT
+3519 
-3533 SMPSDKFPVS
+3533 
-3543 ILQNGVKITNEP
+3543 
-3555 PKGLKANLAGTFLN
+3555 
-3569 ISDEYYEESTNP
+3569 
-3581 RAWKKLLFATAF
+3581 
-3593 YNAISLERKKFGAIG
+3593 
-3608 WNIQYPWMNSDLK
+3608 
-3621 TAFMMVKNYLELGG
+3621 
-3635 PGSEVPWET
+3635 
-3644 LNTMVGVICYGGRVT
+3644 VICL
-3659 DSWDKRCNV
+3659 
-3668 SILKKYY
+3668 SI
-3675 VPELLS
+3675 V
-3681 DDYDLSDGLS
+3681 
-3691 AGTYR
+3691 
-3696 APPEGSLEDVR
+3696 
-3707 KYIDALPRIDTP
+3707 
-3719 EAFGLHPNAN
+3719 
-3729 IEYENKQVSAL
+3729 
-3740 LDTLILMEGGGS
+3740 
-3752 GGGGDDAK
+3752 
-3760 TEQMV
+3760 
-3765 IQMAEEMEAKMP
+3765 
-3777 KELQP
+3777 
-3782 FHERDGH
+3782 
-3789 ASTFAKLADGS
+3789 
-3800 VVSLGVFL
+3800 
-3808 SQEMSRFN
+3808 
-3816 DLVEVISKSLVDL
+3816 
-3829 KRAIKGLI
+3829 
-3837 VMSGPLEEM
+3837 
-3846 FKCFVFQQ
+3846 
-3854 IPPVWEAVAF
+3854 
-3864 PSLKPLGPWQVDF
+3864 
-3877 FKRIEMVD
+3877 
-3885 KWLKTGPPTSFWI
+3885 
-3898 PGFFFPQ
+3898 
-3905 GFMTAVLQTHAR
+3905 
-3917 KTAIPIDT
+3917 
-3925 LSFKTAMTD
+3925 
-3934 RWSTQVTS
+3934 
-3942 TPEHGAYIYG
+3942 
-3952 LFMQGARF
+3952 
-3960 DTTSMKMAESNPR
+3960 DTTSVFR
-3973 ELFAEVPVIHLD
+3973 RL
-3985 PCVTSEKSY
+3985 SE
-3994 DHGIYTCP
+3994 
-4002 VYKTSRRAG
+4002 
-4011 TLSTTGHS
+4011 
-4019 TNFVVPL
+4019 
-4026 EIPSDKD
+4026 
-4033 EMHWIR
+4033 
-4039 EGTAMLCMLDY
+4039 AMC